1 MQIPTPTHDPPIS
14 ARSVQGR
21 EAPSADVTGKSQ
33 SADYTMP
40 ISLTAS
46 ARVLSRAANFLE
58 VQVPTCFRFEIKRMA
73 LKCSPINENILL
85 AD

>member
-1 MQIPTPTHDPPIS
+1 MTKKNAFTELTQPRHIEDEVTPT
-14 ARSVQGR
+14 R
-21 EAPSADVTGKSQ
+21 DVTGKSQ
-33 SADYTMP
+33 SADYAMP
-40 ISLTAS
+40 ISLAAS
-46 ARVLSRAANFLE
+46 ARALSRVASFLE